1 VNLIFWNHILISCF
15 INRIPH
21 FFSLCHNDSRREREL
36 WKKME
41 KLKEKDG
48 SEIHPGTE
56 RQGIGF
62 HFFFMQIWSTE
73 NSSKYHGFCVL
84 GGHMKM
90 VIKLRRV
97 YGLISKT

>member
-1 VNLIFWNHILISCF
+1 MVVKYIQELRGKES
-15 INRIPH
+15 
-21 FFSLCHNDSRREREL
+21 DS
-36 WKKME
+36 
-41 KLKEKDG
+41 
-48 SEIHPGTE
+48 I
-56 RQGIGF
+56 
-62 HFFFMQIWSTE
+62 FFFMQIWSTE